1 MRYEYRI
8 MPSQK
13 PMVYHDCTEPSVTVV
28 VVSRNGE
35 TEIAHTIRSASRVL
49 CGHRWSLV
57 VLVYGSGDDAGGVA
71 KREMTTAY
79 RVAVYQFPDCADR
92 RVHMTR
98 AIQLAK
104 FLRHEC
110 EFFTVLSAGD
120 ILFEGFTRML
130 RFARQHNHQVILGAA
145 STTTF
150 SLGSLGQ
157 WPFTNKGP
165 AQPVV
170 AFAAIAAAVPPIEH
184 VTDDY
189 DTDFWLSLEAA
200 GIAPAGFTTEELV
213 MHVINDA
220 RSACRRMV
228 EKADDAWIHAKNARM
243 SSAPGALVIMAAGAR
258 SLAEAHI
265 AARSCRNACDDTIP
279 IVIVT
284 DKHHCPAVEAWGMD
298 DVTPWDIQPFQ
309 RMSDAAIDYYAGPD
323 HLRELFRA
331 VLCRPAIA
339 AEALSRRGSCVMAD
353 SDILFT
359 RPFGPLPRVAAAA
372 PKSFPWQMCGSYTE
386 MHQWGIVS
394 AGVMW
399 FPPGSHGFVRQWE
412 QATIQNASLYR
423 NGRSTTSAPGGSA
436 FCEQDAFDR
445 AGMVFPSE
453 PLSPAHNVTPSA
465 LGDYCPILAEFGGS
479 GPEMLN
485 ALSRLLG
492 ITVHEGIW
500 RNGWPVRSLHCHWG
514 GNQAWNGLFED
525 AMIDCLEASGCAELV
540 KLLSATE
547 TNPGSKA
554 R

>member
-1 MRYEYRI
+1 MRYQYRI
-8 MPSQK
+8 MVSKK
-13 PMVYHDCTEPSVTVV
+13 PLVTHDCHEPAITVV
-28 VVSRNGE
+28 VVSRKGE
-35 TEIAHTIRSASRVL
+35 ADIAHTIRSASRVL
-49 CGHRWSLV
+49 AGHRWSLV
-57 VLVYGSGDDAGGVA
+57 VLVYGSHDDAGGVA

-79 RVAVYQFPDCADR
+79 RVAVYQFPDDQHR
-92 RVHMTR
+92 RAHMTR

-110 EFFTVLSAGD
+110 EFFTVLQAGD
-120 ILFEGFTRML
+120 ILFDGFVRML
-130 RFARQHNHQVILGAA
+130 RFARQHNHQIILGAC
-145 STTTF
+145 STTAF
-150 SLGSLGQ
+150 SVGQ
-157 WPFTNKGP
+157 LNCWPFTNRGP
-165 AQPVV
+165 AQAVA
-170 AFAAIAAAVPPIEH
+170 AFAARADAIPEIQCAS
-184 VTDDY
+184 DDY
-189 DTDFWLSLEAA
+189 ETDFWLSLETA
-200 GIAPAGFTTEELV
+200 GIAPAGYTEELV
-213 MHVINDA
+213 MHARNDA
-220 RSACRRMV
+220 RSAWVRPDDQ
-228 EKADDAWIHAKNARM
+228 ADTAWVRLRLKRLNY
-243 SSAPGALVIMAAGAR
+243 APGCLVIMASGQR

-265 AARSCRNACDDTIP
+265 AARSCRNACDDQIP
-279 IVIVT
+279 ITVVT
-284 DKHHCPAVEAWGMD
+284 DRERYADVEAWGMD
-298 DVTPWDIQPFQ
+298 LVTIWDVQPFR
-309 RMSDAAIDYYAGPD
+309 RMSDAAMEYYRGPD
-323 HLRELFRA
+323 HLRELFRS

-339 AEALSRRGSCVMAD
+339 AEALSRNGSCVMAD